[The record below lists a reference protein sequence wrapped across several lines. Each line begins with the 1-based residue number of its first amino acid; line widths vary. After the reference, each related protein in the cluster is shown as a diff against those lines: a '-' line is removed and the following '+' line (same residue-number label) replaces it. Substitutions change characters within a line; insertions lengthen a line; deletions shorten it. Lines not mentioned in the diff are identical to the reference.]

1 MLIRHLKAVLST
13 LFQQNYIQ
21 SALDTICDQGSKFK
35 DLKAEH
41 RVLAMQILQES
52 AYSLVSAFTLAR
64 VRIKRRLDAKSK
76 ESGLFA
82 VSDTVKRLQSAD
94 GISL

>member
-52 AYSLVSAFTLAR
+52 AYSLVSAFTLA
-64 VRIKRRLDAKSK
+64 VTGNFSTSK
-76 ESGLFA
+76 Y
-82 VSDTVKRLQSAD
+82 R
-94 GISL
+94 

>member
-52 AYSLVSAFTLAR
+52 AY
-64 VRIKRRLDAKSK
+64 
-76 ESGLFA
+76 
-82 VSDTVKRLQSAD
+82 
-94 GISL
+94 

>member
-21 SALDTICDQGSKFK
+21 SALGTICDQGSKFK

-64 VRIKRRLDAKSK
+64 VRI
-76 ESGLFA
+76 
-82 VSDTVKRLQSAD
+82 
-94 GISL
+94 